1 MATIALPL
9 ARRRVL
15 LLREL
20 PYWAISA
27 LVVILV
33 GYPIVIVV
41 LGSFLIGRPG
51 ETAWSLEPWRT
62 ALSDPT
68 LLISIWN
75 TILVTAA
82 RQAIAFPIAIL
93 IAWTLARTDIPG
105 ATWLE
110 FLFWMAFFLPALPVT
125 LGWVMLLHPNSGLLN
140 QLVLTI
146 FPSLEKGPFN
156 IYSFWGIVWAHLAS
170 GTIAVKVMLLTP
182 AFRNLDASLEEASHI
197 CGANTLMTLF
207 RVVIPVMTPTLM
219 VVLLLSVIYSLQAFE
234 LELILGAP
242 FRFQVFSTQI
252 YLLLHQDPPQF
263 PTAMALSTMVLGV
276 MLPLL
281 VAQRWIITHRS
292 YAVVGSRFR
301 ANRLRLRRWRLP
313 IFCLVLAAALV
324 LTVIPFV
331 FLLMATFM
339 KLFGFFNVQQPWTF
353 THWERVLSDA
363 VFLTSVRNTLALAG
377 GTAVG
382 GVLLYIVIA
391 YISMRTHFTGRVI
404 LDVVSW
410 LPSTLPGIILGL
422 GLLSLFLGSPLRPL
436 YGTILLMTLAMIV
449 VSMPVGVQVLKSSL
463 VQLGAE
469 LEEAARVSGAPWW
482 HAFRH
487 IVLPIIAPTVLLDAA
502 VSFITAAR
510 NVSAVALLAT
520 GATRPLSLLQLDLM
534 FEGRYE
540 AAAVVGVVVV
550 VLTTGVALT
559 ARLLGLRG
567 GLEDVSG

>member
-1 MATIALPL
+1 ML
-9 ARRRVL
+9 V
-15 LLREL
+15 
-20 PYWAISA
+20 

-33 GYPIVIVV
+33 VYPIVVV
-41 LGSFLIGRPG
+41 TLGSFLVGRSG
-51 ETAWSLEPWRT
+51 EIAWSLEPWRKV
-62 ALSDPT
+62 LSDPT

-75 TILVTAA
+75 TILVTAV

-110 FLFWMAFFLPALPVT
+110 FLFWVAFFLPALPVT
-125 LGWVMLLHPNSGLLN
+125 LGWIMLLHPNNGLLN
-140 QLVLTI
+140 QLVLAVL
-146 FPSLEKGPFN
+146 PSLEKGPFN
-156 IYSFWGIVWAHLAS
+156 IYSFWGIIWAHLAS

-182 AFRNLDASLEEASHI
+182 AFRNLDASLEEASRI
-197 CGANTLMTLF
+197 CGANTLMTLL
-207 RVVIPVMTPTLM
+207 RVIVPVMTPTLV

-234 LELILGAP
+234 LEWILGTP

-263 PTAMALSTMVLGV
+263 ATAMAMSTMILGL

-281 VAQRWIITHRS
+281 VMQRWIITRRD
-292 YAVVGSRFR
+292 YVVVGGRFR
-301 ANRLRLRRWRLP
+301 AERLRLGCWRLP
-313 IFCLVLAAALV
+313 VFCLVLTAALV
-324 LTVIPFV
+324 LTIIPFA

-339 KLFGFFNVQQPWTF
+339 KLFGFFNVPQPWTV
-353 THWERVLSDA
+353 THWERVLNDA

-377 GTAVG
+377 GTAVSG
-382 GVLLYIVIA
+382 ALLYTLVA
-391 YISMRTHFTGRVI
+391 YVSIRTHFTGRAV

-422 GLLSLFLGSPLRPL
+422 GLLSLFLGSPLRPM
-436 YGTILLMTLAMIV
+436 YGTIFLMTLAMMI
-449 VSMPVGVQVLKSSL
+449 VSMPVGVQIIKSSL
-463 VQLGAE
+463 VQLSSD
-469 LEEAARVSGAPWW
+469 LEEAARVSGATWLYS
-482 HAFRH
+482 FRS
-487 IVLPIIAPTVLLDAA
+487 IVLPLIAPTVLLVAA

-520 GATRPLSLLQLDLM
+520 SATRPLSLLQLDLM

-550 VLTTGVALT
+550 ALTTGVALA

-567 GLEDVSG
+567 GLENVSG